1 MSGTIPTVQIL
12 SIQSQVAFGYVG
24 NSAAV
29 FPLQRLGH
37 EVWPVL
43 TVNFSNHTGYGEWR
57 GPVLAPGDVA
67 AVVDGIEERGVLP
80 GISAVL
86 SGYQGDPAVGAVILD
101 AVARVKAAHP
111 DAVYCCDPVMGDVG
125 RGMFVRPGIP
135 EFMRDRVVPA
145 ADVITPNHFEL
156 DFLAG
161 VEATPRLD
169 DVLDAV
175 ARVRATG
182 PGNVLVTSVVTT
194 DSDDLSLVAVDDDG
208 AWAVTTPHLPITPNG
223 GGDVTAAVYLA
234 HLLDT
239 DSTPVALGRTANT
252 LFAILARTLDSGR
265 RELELVASQED
276 IAHPPTRFAVRR
288 LS

>member
-1 MSGTIPTVQIL
+1 MATVQIL

-43 TVNFSNHTGYGEWR
+43 TVNFSNHTGYGVWR
-57 GPVLAPGDVA
+57 GPVVAPGDVA
-67 AVVDGIEERGVLP
+67 AVVAGIEERGALP

-86 SGYQGDPAVGAVILD
+86 SGYQGDPAVGAVVLD
-101 AVARVKAAHP
+101 AVTRVKAANP
-111 DAVYCCDPVMGDVG
+111 AAVYCCDPVMGDMG

-161 VEATPRLD
+161 VEATPCLD

-175 ARVRATG
+175 ARVRARG
-182 PGNVLVTSVVTT
+182 PRNVLVTSVVTE
-194 DSDDLSLVAVDDDG
+194 DADALSLVAVDDDG
-208 AWAVTTPHLPITPNG
+208 AWAVTTPRLPITPNG

-234 HLLDT
+234 HLLGT
-239 DSTPVALGRTANT
+239 GSTAQALGRTANT
-252 LFAILARTLDSGR
+252 LFAILARTLASGR

-276 IAHPPTRFAVRR
+276 IAHPPTRFEVRR

>member
-1 MSGTIPTVQIL
+1 
-12 SIQSQVAFGYVG
+12 
-24 NSAAV
+24 
-29 FPLQRLGH
+29 
-37 EVWPVL
+37 
-43 TVNFSNHTGYGEWR
+43 
-57 GPVLAPGDVA
+57 
-67 AVVDGIEERGVLP
+67 
-80 GISAVL
+80 
-86 SGYQGDPAVGAVILD
+86 
-101 AVARVKAAHP
+101 
-111 DAVYCCDPVMGDVG
+111 
-125 RGMFVRPGIP
+125 MFVRPGIP
-135 EFMRDRVVPA
+135 EFMRDRVVPM

-182 PGNVLVTSVVTT
+182 PRNVLVTSVVTA
-194 DSDDLSLVAVDDDG
+194 DSDELSLVAVDDNG
-208 AWAVTTPHLPITPNG
+208 AWVVTTPHLPIAPNG

-239 DSTPVALGRTANT
+239 GSTPEALGRTANT

-276 IAHPPTRFAVRR
+276 IAHPPARFAVRP